1 MEMIIIIL
9 AMVALMFFM
18 TRGQRKKQREAQSFR
33 DSLKIGDEVM
43 TQSGML
49 GVVVEIDEKAI
60 TIESTAENYT
70 RWVIAAVGPV
80 PATFLASEE
89 DTEESVDSDGDST
102 DTVTSASDSTI
113 TAEDIE
119 KNQN

>member
-9 AMVALMFFM
+9 AMVGLMFFM
-18 TRGQRKKQREAQSFR
+18 TRGQRRKQKESQNFR
-33 DSLKIGDEVM
+33 DNIQIGDEVM

-60 TIESTAENYT
+60 TLESTAENYT
-70 RWVIAAVGPV
+70 RWVKAAVGPV
-80 PATFLASEE
+80 PATFAPAE
-89 DTEESVDSDGDST
+89 DDESGD
-102 DTVTSASDSTI
+102 DAEADDVVTSATDSTI

-119 KNQN
+119 NNQN